1 MTYRKNIIDKARS
14 CAAFHK
20 LPGPLISNGGLSEYC
35 GSSMTRMLSLMLRC
49 ACARHQLALCRA
61 HGCERPVA
69 GSSTNTLRSSVLT
82 SPLPTTSTRHC
93 QRTLMS
99 EKELLLSRAWRQD
112 SRRTCITP
120 ACTRLLAVGCTT
132 SSSNWPSRDASTASG
147 SSTLPPKAYWQAA
160 KSCPQCAF
168 IRWPNAMPKRD
179 GGLALLPYLNVW
191 GCGGNRQ
198 SDVETRSRVELPGA
212 SRKTIPDELSAARH
226 CSARGARGIQER
238 RATPLL
244 LLHRIAPTIRFETD
258 SSSTARPRHVGRPA
272 SRFAASSQGV
282 GRTHAHSDRVSRFS
296 LTVRPRCVGWS
307 GARPREGDQ
316 DELRLVTR
324 QRGARMPPTA
334 RVASSCSAC
343 GRAARAA
350 RPTLTVRPRCVDGR
364 SS

>member
-1 MTYRKNIIDKARS
+1 MQRSGCVACKGLFNKTERSAAIWHRFFVNSTRYKHRDTVFLSEAKLSKQVVRLLASARPCPRAHVTYRKKIIDKARS

-168 IRWPNAMPKRD
+168 IRWPNAMQKRD

-198 SDVETRSRVELPGA
+198 SDVETRSRVELPGPVEER
-212 SRKTIPDELSAARH
+212 SRTS
-226 CSARGARGIQER
+226 C
-238 RATPLL
+238 
-244 LLHRIAPTIRFETD
+244 LLHGTAVPGVREAFKNDEPRLCFSIALHR
-258 SSSTARPRHVGRPA
+258 G
-272 SRFAASSQGV
+272 
-282 GRTHAHSDRVSRFS
+282 
-296 LTVRPRCVGWS
+296 
-307 GARPREGDQ
+307 
-316 DELRLVTR
+316 TR
-324 QRGARMPPTA
+324 
-334 RVASSCSAC
+334 AC
-343 GRAARAA
+343 GRSIC
-350 RPTLTVRPRCVDGR
+350 PLGR
-364 SS
+364 RWAHE